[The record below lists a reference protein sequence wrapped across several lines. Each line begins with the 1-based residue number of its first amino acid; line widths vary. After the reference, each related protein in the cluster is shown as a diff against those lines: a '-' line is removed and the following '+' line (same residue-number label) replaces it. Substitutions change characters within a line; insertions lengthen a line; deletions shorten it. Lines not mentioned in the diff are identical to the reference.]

1 MWWRNEGQV
10 CEKKYSRFSLCM
22 WGDTVNLDNVAFSV
36 LKIYLGCVG
45 ETSRYLRLYLYL
57 DI

>member
-1 MWWRNEGQV
+1 MWWRNEGNV

-22 WGDTVNLDNVAFSV
+22 WGDTVSLDNVAFSV

-45 ETSRYLRLYLYL
+45 HL
-57 DI
+57 DIYIYIYI